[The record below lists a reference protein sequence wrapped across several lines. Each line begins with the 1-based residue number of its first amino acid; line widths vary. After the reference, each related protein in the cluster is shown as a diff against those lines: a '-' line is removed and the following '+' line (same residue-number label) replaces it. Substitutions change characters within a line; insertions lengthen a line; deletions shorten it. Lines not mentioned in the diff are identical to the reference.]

1 MAYAWDTFY
10 YFQSHRGTS
19 NLYLNREGSGAVAP
33 NQNISIYKKVG
44 TGANPDH
51 QFKLVRAYDSN
62 GGVAGCTI
70 RSALGSNYAL
80 NIYGYGTDMS
90 AEGNCDLY
98 PVGGQ
103 YPGSSNYDDSLIDLL
118 TVNADENL
126 YKITLINHQG
136 LYLTPESKSN
146 NANVKWAKS
155 SREDAHV
162 WKLCTSETSGGGGT
176 SGGIEIST
184 YLCQKNHSE
193 TWFINNGCA
202 VTAGIMAAAYRDN
215 TTYGIHSFDMSIKVD
230 DEWKPL
236 WTEANGYSWYT
247 PRGWQFVE
255 DDKVYTYPGDAE
267 TVAYIKSI
275 IDQGIPPICYC
286 PSGDG
291 HWMLAYSYTS
301 GSTFDAIRIIDPA
314 DGTEKSLA
322 EGIRFSCGSAGLSA
336 GITRIR
342 KAPSAH

>member
-136 LYLTPESKSN
+136 LYLTPESKSTPT
-146 NANVKWAKS
+146 
-155 SREDAHV
+155 
-162 WKLCTSETSGGGGT
+162 LSGQNLPART
-176 SGGIEIST
+176 R
-184 YLCQKNHSE
+184 
-193 TWFINNGCA
+193 
-202 VTAGIMAAAYRDN
+202 M
-215 TTYGIHSFDMSIKVD
+215 
-230 DEWKPL
+230 
-236 WTEANGYSWYT
+236 
-247 PRGWQFVE
+247 
-255 DDKVYTYPGDAE
+255 
-267 TVAYIKSI
+267 
-275 IDQGIPPICYC
+275 
-286 PSGDG
+286 
-291 HWMLAYSYTS
+291 S
-301 GSTFDAIRIIDPA
+301 GSFARVKRAVAVVPLEESKFRLTCARRTILRP
-314 DGTEKSLA
+314 
-322 EGIRFSCGSAGLSA
+322 GLS
-336 GITRIR
+336 IMVVR
-342 KAPSAH
+342 